1 MSAADQSDVP
11 KFAAADHRLDFD
23 KANAIQPG
31 ATFDAKKLAGRSVVI
46 TGGASGI
53 GEATVRAFVAAG
65 AFVTFGDIAVEDGQ
79 RLVSEL
85 GADKVAFA
93 SCDVLAWD
101 QQLKLFKTAIEK
113 APSKSIDVVCANAG
127 IAVDDDLLVGPERI
141 AADPTAD
148 PTEPKLSTFKVNA
161 IGVAYTAKLAGHYLA
176 SRTGGEHKDRS
187 LIITAS
193 LAGYLD
199 MPRRVPENDIRCSQ
213 LTTRWLGIVAPS

>member
-1 MSAADQSDVP
+1 MSAGNQFEVP
-11 KFAAADHRLDFD
+11 KFASENSRLAFD
-23 KANAIQPG
+23 KSNSVQPG

-65 AFVTFGDIAVEDGQ
+65 AFVTFGDIAREQ
-79 RLVSEL
+79 AESLVSEL
-85 GADKVAFA
+85 GADKVAFVP
-93 SCDVLAWD
+93 CDVLDWS
-101 QQLKLFKTAIEK
+101 QQLQLFKTAIDK
-113 APSKSIDVVCANAG
+113 APSKTIDVVCANAG
-127 IAVDDDLLVGPERI
+127 IAVEDDVLVEQEKI

-148 PTEPKLSTFKVNA
+148 PTEPKLSTFKVNT

-176 SRTGGEHKDRS
+176 SRASEEQKDRS

-199 MPRRVPENDIRCSQ
+199 MPRQVLKRALDVASSR
-213 LTTRWLGIVAPS
+213 LGAA